1 MIYILWTFQTFCGI
15 ILWGDEMTD
24 NTLFEK
30 FTDIRSDDIRM
41 YYCGK
46 RVETENHIY
55 GPEIRDHF
63 LIVLVESGRAVLYR
77 GNDETEFG
85 RKDMLVIFPG
95 EKIFYSAK
103 SKWSIK
109 WVGING
115 NNIEEKFK
123 RLGLTRENPIFRAEE
138 YEKISEIFSQI
149 YNTAESN
156 SVYSSFKIQSLLYDF
171 FAELFKERRVKN
183 GDVTEAAIRIME
195 YNYMNSLTVRDISD
209 KFFLDNAYFS
219 RLFKSKTGVTP
230 KKYILKLRIERASEL
245 LKTTEDKVKDIPKT
259 VGFEDSL
266 YFSRIFLKMTG
277 LTPTEYR
284 KKSREN

>member
-1 MIYILWTFQTFCGI
+1 
-15 ILWGDEMTD
+15 MTD

-30 FTDIRSDDIRM
+30 FTDIRSDDIGM

-55 GPEIRDHF
+55 GPEIRAHF

-85 RKDMLVIFPG
+85 RKDMLVMFPG

-123 RLGLTRENPIFRAEE
+123 RLGITRENPIFRAEE

-245 LKTTEDKVKDIPKT
+245 LKTTDHKVKDISKT

-266 YFSRIFLKMTG
+266 YFSRIFLKMTR